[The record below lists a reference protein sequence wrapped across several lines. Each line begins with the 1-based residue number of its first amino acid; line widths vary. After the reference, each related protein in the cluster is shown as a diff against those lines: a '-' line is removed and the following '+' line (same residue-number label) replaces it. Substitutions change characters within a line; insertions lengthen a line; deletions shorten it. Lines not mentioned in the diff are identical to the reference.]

1 MMKLF
6 NDMLKVYNRGLN
18 SKMLLLGKNSLDACS
33 SYATGNIKISVKKR
47 VWKFSDIINTG

>member
-18 SKMLLLGKNSLDACS
+18 SKMLLLGKSSLDACS
-33 SYATGNIKISVKKR
+33 SYATGDIKISVKKQA
-47 VWKFSDIINTG
+47 WKFSDIINRG